1 MEDQSEQTNGVQ
13 MEPKKQVVQQQP
25 KMDPTVQQP
34 EAETTHQLDQVV
46 TTSASVN
53 DLVTTILES
62 SLDEPPDPN
71 NEPQIEVP
79 LLSDSGNRVFK
90 V

>member
-1 MEDQSEQTNGVQ
+1 MVQ
-13 MEPKKQVVQQQP
+13 IEPTKQVVQQQS

-53 DLVTTILES
+53 DLVTTIPES

-79 LLSDSGNRVFK
+79 LLSDSGNLECSK
-90 V
+90 YEYL

>member
-1 MEDQSEQTNGVQ
+1 MEDQSEQTNMVQ
-13 MEPKKQVVQQQP
+13 MEPTKQVVQQQP

-53 DLVTTILES
+53 DSVTTIWNHLWMN
-62 SLDEPPDPN
+62 L
-71 NEPQIEVP
+71 QIP
-79 LLSDSGNRVFK
+79 IMSHKLRSHC
-90 V
+90 